1 VNRLFLLPATMLAAL
16 GAVAAAL
23 EPAASDAVPA
33 ANEDRWNA
41 APIALLVDATSGQ
54 VLLEKD
60 ADRRFV
66 PASITKVMTAY
77 VAFELIEKGE
87 LSSAQSFAMS
97 EELAEDWYRTGSTMF
112 LEPDEQVTVDQL
124 LRGITSVSANDASAV
139 LAVGVAGSIDDW
151 VDMMNVAANELG
163 MEDSHF
169 GTPNGWP
176 DDGRTFTTA
185 YDLTILARSLIARHP
200 EKYARYFGQDGLR
213 HNGFAQA
220 NHDPISQVVDGADG
234 IKTGFTNQA
243 GHGFLGSAER
253 DGTRLFMVVAAI
265 DYQTDRNRVSREL
278 IRWGFDA
285 FDRTQ
290 IFEKGDRVAAARV
303 QNGMK
308 AAVDLTVANDIRIA
322 IPQDTP
328 ERPIFRVTYEGPLE
342 APIVAGQRVGRLEMT
357 LNGEKTAS
365 TPLVAAHDVAQAGFV
380 QRIANAFEAWTR

>member
-1 VNRLFLLPATMLAAL
+1 MLAAL

-23 EPAASDAVPA
+23 EPATGDAVPTVE
-33 ANEDRWNA
+33 EDRWNA

-54 VLLEKD
+54 ILLEKD

-77 VAFELIEKGE
+77 VAFELIEQGK
-87 LSSAQSFAMS
+87 LSSDQSFAMS

-112 LEPDEQVTVDQL
+112 LEPDEQVTADQL

-139 LAVGVAGSIDDW
+139 LAVGAAGSIDSW
-151 VDMMNVAANELG
+151 VAMMNAAANELG
-163 MEDSHF
+163 MQDSHF

-176 DDGRTFTTA
+176 DEGRTFSTA
-185 YDLTILARSLIARHP
+185 YDLAILARNLIARHP
-200 EKYARYFGQDGLR
+200 EKYARYFGRDGLR

-253 DGTRLFMVVAAI
+253 DGTRLLMVVAAI
-265 DYQTDRNRVSREL
+265 DYQADRNRISREL

-290 IFEKGDRVAAARV
+290 IYKKGDRVAAARV
-303 QNGMK
+303 QNGVN
-308 AAVDLTVANDIRIA
+308 AAVDLVVSDDIKIA
-322 IPQDTP
+322 MPQDTSARP
-328 ERPIFRVTYEGPLE
+328 EFRITYEGPLE
-342 APIVAGQRVGRLEMT
+342 APVVAGQRVGRLEMT

-365 TPLVAAHDVAQAGFV
+365 TPLVAAHDVAQAGFFR
-380 QRIANAFEAWTR
+380 RIANAFEAWTR